1 MITITLL
8 QAQNAVTVWVVDKF
22 QFRRT
27 FINTPVRFAANV
39 ARLAATRWPILCSDN
54 ADLVLSC
61 NLVVSYKVCA
71 FS

>member
-8 QAQNAVTVWVVDKF
+8 QAQNAVTVWVVDKLLF
-22 QFRRT
+22 WWT
-27 FINTPVRFAANV
+27 FINRPALFAADV
-39 ARLAATRWPILCSDN
+39 ARLAATRWPIPCSDN